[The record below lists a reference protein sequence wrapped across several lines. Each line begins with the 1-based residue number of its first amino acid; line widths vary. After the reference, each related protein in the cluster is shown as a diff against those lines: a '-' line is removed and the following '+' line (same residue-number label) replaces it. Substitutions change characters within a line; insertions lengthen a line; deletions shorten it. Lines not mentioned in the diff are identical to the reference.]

1 MNSRPILFLRSLLFY
16 CGYIVITIFIC
27 SFFIVLFPFMP
38 EKGRHIIA
46 SGWCNSV
53 MNWLWFTCGA
63 KYKIIGQQNIPDG
76 AVVILSNHQSSWET
90 FLFYAI
96 KFPVSPSLKKELLRI
111 PFWGWALRLQKP
123 IAIDRSQPREAA
135 KSLLTQGVARIQ
147 EGISVFVFPEGTR
160 SKAGKVR
167 RFSRGGAKLA
177 VAAGAPI
184 VPVAHNAGD
193 CWPARAFLKYPG
205 TITVVIGEP
214 ITTDD
219 KSANELTE
227 QIESWIRRQLNI
239 GPA

>member
-1 MNSRPILFLRSLLFY
+1 M
-16 CGYIVITIFIC
+16 
-27 SFFIVLFPFMP
+27 
-38 EKGRHIIA
+38 
-46 SGWCNSV
+46 
-53 MNWLWFTCGA
+53 
-63 KYKIIGQQNIPDG
+63 
-76 AVVILSNHQSSWET
+76 
-90 FLFYAI
+90 
-96 KFPVSPSLKKELLRI
+96 RI

-160 SKAGKVR
+160 SKAGNVR

-214 ITTDD
+214 VTTDD

-227 QIESWIRRQLNI
+227 QIEYWIRRQLDV